1 MKCRA
6 VSDVSADR
14 QLLSNYAQ
22 RHLNATYQPV
32 LKLHDKMFLES
43 RIRSSKFQKVIYA
56 KFLQENVRYFMLIQ

>member
-22 RHLNATYQPV
+22 RNLNATYEAV
-32 LKLHDKMFLES
+32 LKLHDKMFLGS
-43 RIRSSKFQKVIYA
+43 RRIRSSKFKSN
-56 KFLQENVRYFMLIQ
+56 LC

>member
-22 RHLNATYQPV
+22 RNLNATYEV
-32 LKLHDKMFLES
+32 VHKLHDKMFFGS
-43 RIRSSKFQKVIYA
+43 RIRSSEFKKVIYA
-56 KFLQENVRYFMLIQ
+56 KF